1 MAQSVKDRPE
11 VRKKPPRR
19 DREDRRWLLGLIA
32 VVIFDVILIALCI
45 GLRDKIAARNA
56 ARESAEVTS
65 AAPAGQSA
73 PATLPAMAPASMP
86 AASTSPGASAAPSA
100 AASAEPSVNPSADA
114 SETSASPSAAADA
127 APTASADTP
136 SVGGAGTVPTSA
148 SADGLYQFGTALEES
163 DPAPDDSVFS
173 SAVFLGDS
181 RTEGLQLW
189 GGLKNGTFYWARGM
203 TVFEADNSKYT
214 FKVDGVSMTM
224 IDALKQGNYDK
235 VYIMIGVNEL
245 GYPVSDYEEGM
256 DAFLDKVIA
265 AQPEAVIYL
274 QTLPPLNDA
283 KARQNLAYYENND
296 NVNAFNDVIV
306 RKAAEKR
313 VVLLDTAQRYRGSD
327 GQLSG
332 DLTVDGCHF
341 TRDGY
346 TIWADYLRCHIMDK
360 DRYFASRDAAEG
372 G

>member
-45 GLRDKIAARNA
+45 GLREKIAARNA
-56 ARESAEVTS
+56 ARESAEVTD

-86 AASTSPGASAAPSA
+86 ADSASPTASPEPSA
-100 AASAEPSVNPSADA
+100 TPSAEPSADA
-114 SETSASPSAAADA
+114 SETPATPSEAASA
-127 APTASADTP
+127 APTAAANTP

-189 GGLKNGTFYWARGM
+189 GGLKSGTFYWARGM

-214 FKVDGVSMTM
+214 FKVNGASMTM

-245 GYPVSDYEEGM
+245 GYPVSNYEEGM

-306 RKAAEKR
+306 RKAAEKH
-313 VVLLDTAQRYRGSD
+313 VVLLDTAQRYREAD

-360 DRYFASRDAAEG
+360 DRYFASREAAEG
-372 G
+372 E